1 MSEALLELR
10 RLVSQQHVVEVLD
23 VLAAGPM
30 TAAQL
35 SAALPRGRRRL
46 TVALREL
53 VISGLVA
60 GDIPGTRDG
69 VAPAN
74 ERYQHT
80 ERGRFILELLSN
92 LSVWNS
98 LYGDRTP
105 SAARRPD
112 SR

>member
-1 MSEALLELR
+1 MSEARLELR
-10 RLVSQQHVVEVLD
+10 LLVSKQHVVEVLD

-46 TVALREL
+46 TSALREL
-53 VISGLVA
+53 VISGLVT

-80 ERGRFILELLSN
+80 ERGRVILGLLSN
-92 LSVWNS
+92 FSVWNS
-98 LYGDRTP
+98 LYDE
-105 SAARRPD
+105 
-112 SR
+112 

>member
-10 RLVSQQHVVEVLD
+10 RLVSHQHVVEVLD

-35 SAALPRGRRRL
+35 SAALPRGRRL
-46 TVALREL
+46 TSALREL
-53 VISGLVA
+53 VISGLVT

-80 ERGRFILELLSN
+80 ERGRVILGLLSN
-92 LSVWNS
+92 FSVWNS
-98 LYGDRTP
+98 LYDE
-105 SAARRPD
+105 
-112 SR
+112 